1 MLQPLLGVCV
11 VVYFDDILVYSK
23 TLNDHVNHLQ
33 SVFELL
39 KRNNFYANTK
49 KFTFEVSKV
58 GFLGYV
64 VTDKGIAMDEGK
76 VKAILDLPVPRSV
89 AEMRSFHGLATFYRR
104 FIKGF
109 STIAA
114 PLIDCLKLSTFAC
127 DEAKQQSF
135 GSLKATLTAATVL
148 QAPDL
153 EKIFELDCDASRVGI
168 GGVLS
173 QEGKPV
179 AYFSEKL
186 N

>member
-1 MLQPLLGVCV
+1 MLGVCA

-39 KRNNFYANTK
+39 RRDKFYVNTK
-49 KFTFEVSKV
+49 KCTFVVSKV

-76 VKAILDLPVPRSV
+76 VKAILDWQVPRFV
-89 AEMRSFHGLATFYRR
+89 AEVRSFHGLATFYRR

-114 PLIDCLKLSTFAC
+114 PLTDCLKLSTFVW

-135 GSLKATLTAATVL
+135 ESLKVAFTAALVL
-148 QAPDL
+148 QAPDF
-153 EKIFELDCDASRVGI
+153 ERIFELDCDASGVGI
-168 GGVLS
+168 GGFLI
-173 QEGKPV
+173 
-179 AYFSEKL
+179 
-186 N
+186 